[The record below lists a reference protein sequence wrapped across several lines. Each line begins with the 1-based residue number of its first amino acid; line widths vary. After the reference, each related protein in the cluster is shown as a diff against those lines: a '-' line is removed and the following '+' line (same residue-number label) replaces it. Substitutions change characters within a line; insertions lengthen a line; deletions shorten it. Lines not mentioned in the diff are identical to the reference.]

1 MTCFS
6 TSSGGS
12 YQGLAILSDSV
23 GGWKQHNVSQGGN
36 FTDSPVNRTLMP
48 PEAEDFDPLGGHTI
62 WQVTISCFYQN
73 RSTFF
78 RSFFVSISYSADLV
92 TL

>member
-6 TSSGGS
+6 ISSGGP
-12 YQGLAILSDSV
+12 YQELAILSDSI

-36 FTDSPVNRTLMP
+36 FTDSPVNRTLMLP
-48 PEAEDFDPLGGHTI
+48 AEDFDPLGGHTI
-62 WQVTISCFYQN
+62 WQVKPVLFSHCISF
-73 RSTFF
+73 
-78 RSFFVSISYSADLV
+78 SALV